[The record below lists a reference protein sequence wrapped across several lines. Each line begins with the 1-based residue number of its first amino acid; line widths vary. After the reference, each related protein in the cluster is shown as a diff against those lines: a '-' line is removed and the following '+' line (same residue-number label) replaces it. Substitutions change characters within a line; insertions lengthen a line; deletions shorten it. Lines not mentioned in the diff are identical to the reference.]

1 MIFIGGT
8 GNVLT
13 ATGGTE
19 TVLAFQGG
27 NQITTGDGND
37 TIRFAGTNNVI
48 DAGGGQNVLYD
59 SGSNNT
65 IVLPGANQGVDDI
78 YGYVMQNGNK
88 FDLRH
93 ALASTSWQGDLAN
106 IGDFVKVSTQG
117 NNGIISINPT
127 GSAGGGSQMVAKLES
142 TGTMTLD
149 RLLAHSI
156 T

>member
-1 MIFIGGT
+1 M
-8 GNVLT
+8 
-13 ATGGTE
+13 
-19 TVLAFQGG
+19 AFQGG
-27 NQITTGDGND
+27 NQITTGAGND

-48 DAGGGQNVLYD
+48 DAGGGQNMLYD

-65 IVLPGANQGVDDI
+65 IVLPGANHGVDDI
-78 YGYVMQNGNK
+78 YGYLMQNGDK

-93 ALASTSWQGDLAN
+93 ALASTSWKGDLAN
-106 IGDFVKVSTQG
+106 IGDFVKVSTQA
-117 NNGIISINPT
+117 NNGIVSINST
-127 GSAGGGSQMVAKLES
+127 GSAGGATYLVAKLEA